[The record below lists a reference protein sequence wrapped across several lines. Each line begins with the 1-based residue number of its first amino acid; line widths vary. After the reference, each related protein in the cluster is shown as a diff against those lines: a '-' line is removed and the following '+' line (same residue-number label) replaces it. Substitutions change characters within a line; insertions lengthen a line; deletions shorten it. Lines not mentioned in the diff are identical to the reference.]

1 VLFNKQ
7 IVVNILKIAFPATI
21 SNLSVPLLTMSD
33 TFFAGKLD
41 AGHSLAAL
49 SIGGLIVS
57 IIFWGLCFFRI
68 HSLVQTAKNFGAKNY
83 KKINQQLQQNIII
96 AFLTGVILM
105 TLIPVLNYLT
115 HFIFPATEPK
125 TLMLC
130 KQYFE
135 IIIISSPA
143 ILVFYVL
150 VGYLFGLQ
158 KGFQAMALIV
168 SVNVLNVIL
177 NYVFVEIFS
186 MNIKGLAYACLISQ
200 SLVVLIT
207 IYILRKNIF
216 PFKLKEFFANNEF
229 VKSLKQNSQFFIR
242 TIFLIVTF
250 LMFKSESAKIGDYNL
265 AANEI
270 LLQLW
275 LLYSYT
281 VDGLAN
287 SAESLIG
294 EQVGLKNKKNILL
307 IVKELFK
314 VGIVTAVIFTLIYWA
329 AIKNLIGLFSANI
342 EILTIANEYSFW
354 IILTPI
360 LCLNTFI
367 LDGVFIGL
375 YKMKELLNSI
385 AVATFLVFI
394 PLVLIAT
401 KFLGNHGPWLAL
413 TLFIVARGLL
423 LLKYYL
429 AKNNGPV

>member
-1 VLFNKQ
+1 MLFNKQ